1 MTAGKIALAQTRVQ
15 QRHRPWVLLALMLT
29 IMMAAMDTTIV
40 ATAVPQVVAD
50 LGGFALF
57 GWVFAIYL
65 LVQTV
70 TIPIYGKLADMRGRK
85 PVLLIGGGVFLL
97 GSAASALAWNMSALI
112 VFRSLQ
118 GLGAGAIMATVNTLA
133 GDLYTLQ
140 ERARIQGV
148 LASAWGIAAVAGPSL
163 GGALAQYATWR
174 WIFLINLPIG
184 GLALALLA
192 LCLHEQ
198 VKPVRR
204 PVDYLGAATILLT
217 VGLAILALLQGGVA
231 WPWLSWP
238 SLALLFALVILA
250 PVAVWT
256 QYRAAEPIMPGWLLK
271 RRGLASCNI
280 AMVGL
285 GLAVIGPGIY
295 LPLYAQS
302 VLGLNA
308 IAAGLVLAS
317 MSLGW
322 PTASAL
328 AGYLYLR
335 IGFRDTALLGTL
347 LMGLAVATFLL
358 LGVRVSVG
366 ALVAIQITLGAGFGL
381 LSTAALVGAQN
392 SVDWYGRGVVTG
404 ANMFTRLLG
413 ESLGAAIFGAVFNT
427 RLSAYLHQAPA
438 HLAAQ
443 LPDHVDQVLSSGR
456 QGELARQA
464 ADYLQQAIHM
474 AMHSLYISLAIV
486 VVLTCLAVVIMP
498 RRFGWQTENPS

>member
-1 MTAGKIALAQTRVQ
+1 MAQTRVQ
-15 QRHRPWVLLALMLT
+15 QQHRPWVLLALMLT

-40 ATAVPQVVAD
+40 STAVPQVVAD

-85 PVLLIGGGVFLL
+85 PILLIGGGVFLL
-97 GSAASALAWNMSALI
+97 GSAASAGAWNMPALI

-133 GDLYTLQ
+133 GDLYSLR

-148 LASAWGIAAVAGPSL
+148 LASAWGIAAILGPTL
-163 GGALAQYATWR
+163 GGALAQYVSWR

-184 GLALALLA
+184 LLA
-192 LCLHEQ
+192 LSLLAGCLREQ
-198 VKPVRR
+198 VEPSRQ
-204 PVDYLGAATILLT
+204 PVDYLGAAVILCT
-217 VGLAILALLQGGVA
+217 VAIAIFALLQGGLA

-238 SLALLFALVILA
+238 SLALLITLVVLIPIA
-250 PVAVWT
+250 IWT
-256 QYRAAEPIMPGWLLK
+256 QCRAAEPIMPGWLLR

-285 GLAVIGPGIY
+285 GFAVIGPSVY

-302 VLGLNA
+302 VLGLSA

-347 LMGLAVATFLL
+347 VMGLAVAAFLL
-358 LGVRVSVG
+358 LGLCVSVW

-381 LSTAALVGAQN
+381 LSTAALVGSQN
-392 SVDWYGRGVVTG
+392 SVGWYGRGVVTG

-413 ESLGAAIFGAVFNT
+413 ETLGAAVFGAVFNT
-427 RLSAYLHQAPA
+427 QLTGYLHRAPV

-443 LPDHVDQVLSSGR
+443 LPAHVDQVLSIWR
-456 QGELARQA
+456 QDELSQEA
-464 ADYLQQAIHM
+464 ANYLQHAIHM

-486 VVLTCLAVVIMP
+486 VALTCLAIVIMP
-498 RRFGWQTENPS
+498 RRFGWQNGDQP